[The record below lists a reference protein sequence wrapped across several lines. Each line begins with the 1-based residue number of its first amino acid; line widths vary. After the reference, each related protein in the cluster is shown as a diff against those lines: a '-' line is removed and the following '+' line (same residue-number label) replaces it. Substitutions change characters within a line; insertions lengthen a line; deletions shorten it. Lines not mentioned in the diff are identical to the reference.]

1 MLKNTTRTQKIDSF
15 WWYDCWYCLVI
26 KNLNPIV
33 TGLFIGGRKRN
44 IFPVFITQSYFAVS
58 KNTRLNS
65 MHYCIMKIPNLQ
77 ELQQIALNHSSYTDF
92 KDFTSLYKIWTAKP
106 YSFVVT
112 DATLASDNLFC
123 FLKNLLERI

>member
-1 MLKNTTRTQKIDSF
+1 
-15 WWYDCWYCLVI
+15 
-26 KNLNPIV
+26 
-33 TGLFIGGRKRN
+33 
-44 IFPVFITQSYFAVS
+44 
-58 KNTRLNS
+58 